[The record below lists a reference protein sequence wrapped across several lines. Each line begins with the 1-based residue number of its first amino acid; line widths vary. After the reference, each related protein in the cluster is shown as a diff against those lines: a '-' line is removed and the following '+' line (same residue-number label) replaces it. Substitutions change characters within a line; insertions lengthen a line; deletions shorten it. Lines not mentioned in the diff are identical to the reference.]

1 MEREDFCWTKFSH
14 EHVTTISRIEA
25 IRKIIDQEVG
35 LESCQPG
42 ITEIEKRYDDLYHDY
57 IDGKL
62 KHRELYDLAQTLDL
76 DTDAFFG
83 KVRHAWILANEP
95 TFVALNKRAQKL
107 TSFDEVQETFEKF
120 ATDEAMLNLKVGL
133 SEEQIDEERQKIQEQ
148 LNAYRNMVF
157 SYIMVT
163 DDWNEDFIK
172 AIRSII
178 DSDLVD
184 PYTINMI
191 VSAVSL
197 SCSVFM
203 DPLKIGL
210 LLRLVKSADSCSVRE
225 RAFVGF
231 VFSVISNPAESDA
244 CWQAAASTVIDD
256 DFLAACVDLQ
266 RQMRLCLTSKKDS
279 KEMMHSVVKTMFST
293 LTHDLTEKLKDMGK
307 VELDEFTVD
316 GEDPDEDI
324 QGAFNYMLNSEDI
337 GVDVYYHQFANQKCF
352 GHFHSL
358 YNWFVPFYVRNSTLK
373 SVRVA
378 MNQHRNFV
386 NNLLNGASMCDTDLY
401 SVILSLNTTSGE
413 FIKALDADPEHL
425 MLGHDSYDAEEG
437 EEENEQNAEESVEEE
452 SDSAEAKDSE
462 KVRLLDSVMER
473 EEDLSEEEKKKLA
486 VRIRHRYVQDL
497 FRFYT
502 LSPMRGT
509 FENPFEM
516 QMKIP
521 FMTTGLFAK
530 PEYDKYRLSLARF
543 SAKRGDYAFVSKILR
558 NLEKYTD
565 EEHMMLALA
574 YKSEEKYDE
583 ALEHLYV
590 IKNTSPTYKAATELK
605 LEIEE
610 EIKDP
615 AALIT
620 LNCLIKEESDESK
633 QFKLKLKKTDLLLKL
648 HHYKEALEWAFQM
661 DEQYPKEEQV
671 ECRLAFSLLFSESE
685 GDKNIDHAM
694 ALIEPYL
701 QNSDDNEIRDILNS
715 DMTDMDKDEKERMF
729 MKMLSAMVSKVSKPQ
744 DHRWESMKFFYYGL
758 CVLVKKGGTA
768 AIRFL
773 NEASGHAA
781 FSPKEDIDALG
792 LLEMGD
798 WLDNRGIAPIE
809 LEFITKKVFEER
821 KNNKDGGE

>member
-1 MEREDFCWTKFSH
+1 MKREDFCWTKFSH

-42 ITEIEKRYDDLYHDY
+42 IAEIEKRYDDLYHDY

-62 KHRELYDLAQTLDL
+62 KHRELYNLAQTLDL
-76 DTDAFFG
+76 DTDNFFG

-95 TFVALNKRAQKL
+95 TFVALNKRALKL

-120 ATDEAMLNLKVGL
+120 ATDEAMLNLKVGF

-163 DDWNEDFIK
+163 DDWNEDFIL

-203 DPLKIGL
+203 VPEKIGL
-210 LLRLVKSADSCSVRE
+210 LLRLFKSAGSCSVRE

-231 VFSVISNPAESDA
+231 VFSVITNPAESDA
-244 CWQAAASTVIDD
+244 CWRAAAATVTDD
-256 DFLAACVDLQ
+256 VLLAACVDLQ

-293 LTHDLTEKLKDMGK
+293 FTQDLAEKLKDRGK
-307 VELDEFTVD
+307 VGLDEFTAD
-316 GEDPDEDI
+316 GEDPEEAI

-373 SVRVA
+373 SVRGV

-386 NNLLNGASMCDTDLY
+386 NNLLKGASMCDTDLY
-401 SVILSLNTTSGE
+401 SVILSLNNTSKE
-413 FIKALDADPEHL
+413 FIKSLDVAPEN
-425 MLGHDSYDAEEG
+425 MVSGPVFYDEED
-437 EEENEQNAEESVEEE
+437 EVEKEQNTEEPVEDET
-452 SDSAEAKDSE
+452 DSTEAKDSE
-462 KVRLLDSVMER
+462 NVTLLDSVMEH
-473 EEDLSEEEKKKLA
+473 EENLSEEKKKKRA
-486 VRIRHRYVQDL
+486 IRVRHRYVQDL
-497 FRFYT
+497 YRFYT
-502 LSPMRGT
+502 LSPMRKA
-509 FENPFEM
+509 FDNPFEV
-516 QMKIP
+516 QKEIP

-543 SAKRGDYAFVSKILR
+543 SAKRGDFAFVSRILR
-558 NLEKYTD
+558 NLSQYT
-565 EEHMMLALA
+565 EEEQMMLALA
-574 YKSEEKYDE
+574 YYSEKNYSD
-583 ALEHLYV
+583 ALDYV
-590 IKNTSPTYKAATELK
+590 CDILEVNSKYKAAYELK
-605 LEIEE
+605 LKIEE
-610 EIKDP
+610 KCEDENAFSTLDEIIKLETDKD
-615 AALIT
+615 
-620 LNCLIKEESDESK
+620 K
-633 QFKLKLKKTDLLLKL
+633 QFKLQLKKIDLSLKF
-648 HHYKEALEWAFQM
+648 HRFNEALQLAFLL
-661 DEQYPKEEQV
+661 DEQHPKEEQI
-671 ECRLAFSLLFSESE
+671 ECRLAFSLLFTDSE
-685 GDKNIDHAM
+685 GDKNIDRAM
-694 ALIEPYL
+694 ALIEPYIQKCQEDEMKKLL
-701 QNSDDNEIRDILNS
+701 QADLKDI
-715 DMTDMDKDEKERMF
+715 DQEHVEQMF
-729 MKMLSAMVSKVSKPQ
+729 MKMLSTMMKKVSHSV
-744 DHRWESMKFFYYGL
+744 DHRWESMKYFYYGL
-758 CVLVKKGGTA
+758 CILVKEGGAVAVSYFDEA
-768 AIRFL
+768 A
-773 NEASGHAA
+773 NYAA
-781 FSPKEDIDALG
+781 CFGGDVDEYG
-792 LLEMGD
+792 LLEMGE
-798 WLDNRGIAPIE
+798 WLDKRGIAPIE
-809 LEFITKKVFEER
+809 LEFMTKKVTEER

>member
-1 MEREDFCWTKFSH
+1 MKREDFCWTKFSH

-42 ITEIEKRYDDLYHDY
+42 IAEIEKRYDDLYHDY

-62 KHRELYDLAQTLDL
+62 KHRELYNLAQTLDL
-76 DTDAFFG
+76 DTDNFFG

-95 TFVALNKRAQKL
+95 TFVALNKRALKL

-120 ATDEAMLNLKVGL
+120 ATDEAMLNLKVGF

-163 DDWNEDFIK
+163 DDWNEDFIL

-203 DPLKIGL
+203 VPEKIGL
-210 LLRLVKSADSCSVRE
+210 LLRLFKSAGSCSVRE

-231 VFSVISNPAESDA
+231 VFSVITNPAESDA
-244 CWQAAASTVIDD
+244 CWRAAAATVTDD
-256 DFLAACVDLQ
+256 VLLAACVDLQ

-293 LTHDLTEKLKDMGK
+293 FTQDLAEKLKDRGK
-307 VELDEFTVD
+307 VGLDEFTAD
-316 GEDPDEDI
+316 GEDPEEAI

-373 SVRVA
+373 SVRGL

-386 NNLLNGASMCDTDLY
+386 NNLLKGASMCDTDLY
-401 SVILSLNTTSGE
+401 SVILSLNNTSKE
-413 FIKALDADPEHL
+413 FIKSLDVAPEN
-425 MLGHDSYDAEEG
+425 MVSGPVFYDEED
-437 EEENEQNAEESVEEE
+437 EVEKEQNTEESVEDET
-452 SDSAEAKDSE
+452 DSTEAKDSE
-462 KVRLLDSVMER
+462 NITLLDSVMEH
-473 EEDLSEEEKKKLA
+473 EENLSEEKKKKRA
-486 VRIRHRYVQDL
+486 IRVRHRYVQDL
-497 FRFYT
+497 YRFYT
-502 LSPMRGT
+502 LSPMRKA
-509 FENPFEM
+509 FDNPFEV
-516 QMKIP
+516 QKEIP

-543 SAKRGDYAFVSKILR
+543 SAKRGDFAFVSRILR
-558 NLEKYTD
+558 NLSQYT
-565 EEHMMLALA
+565 EEEQMMLALA
-574 YKSEEKYDE
+574 YYSEKNYSD
-583 ALEHLYV
+583 ALDYV
-590 IKNTSPTYKAATELK
+590 CDILEVNSKYKAAYELK
-605 LEIEE
+605 LKIEE
-610 EIKDP
+610 KCEDENAFSTLDEIIKLETDKD
-615 AALIT
+615 
-620 LNCLIKEESDESK
+620 K
-633 QFKLKLKKTDLLLKL
+633 QFKLQLKKIDLSLKF
-648 HHYKEALEWAFQM
+648 HRFNEALQLAFLL
-661 DEQYPKEEQV
+661 DEQHPKEEQI
-671 ECRLAFSLLFSESE
+671 ECRLAFSLLFTDSE
-685 GDKNIDHAM
+685 GDKNIDRAM
-694 ALIEPYL
+694 ALIEPYIQKCQEDEMKKLL
-701 QNSDDNEIRDILNS
+701 QADLKDI
-715 DMTDMDKDEKERMF
+715 DQEHVEQMF
-729 MKMLSAMVSKVSKPQ
+729 MKMLSTMMKKVSHSV
-744 DHRWESMKFFYYGL
+744 DHRWESMKYFYYGL
-758 CVLVKKGGTA
+758 CILVKEGGAVAVSYFDEA
-768 AIRFL
+768 A
-773 NEASGHAA
+773 NYAA
-781 FSPKEDIDALG
+781 CFGGDVDEYG
-792 LLEMGD
+792 LLEMGE
-798 WLDNRGIAPIE
+798 WLDKRGIAPIE
-809 LEFITKKVFEER
+809 LEFMTKKVTEER

>member
-1 MEREDFCWTKFSH
+1 MKREDFCWTKFSH

-42 ITEIEKRYDDLYHDY
+42 IAEIEKRYDELYHDY

-62 KHRELYDLAQTLDL
+62 KHRELYNLAQTLDL
-76 DTDAFFG
+76 DTDNFFG

-95 TFVALNKRAQKL
+95 TFVALNKRALKL

-120 ATDEAMLNLKVGL
+120 ATDEAMLNLKVGF

-163 DDWNEDFIK
+163 DDWNEDFIL

-203 DPLKIGL
+203 VPEKIGL
-210 LLRLVKSADSCSVRE
+210 LLRLFKSAGSCSVRE

-231 VFSVISNPAESDA
+231 VFSVITNPAESDA
-244 CWQAAASTVIDD
+244 CWRAAAATVTDD
-256 DFLAACVDLQ
+256 VLLAACVDLQ

-293 LTHDLTEKLKDMGK
+293 FTQDLAEKLKDRGK
-307 VELDEFTVD
+307 VGLDEFTAD
-316 GEDPDEDI
+316 GEDPEEAI

-373 SVRVA
+373 SVRGV

-386 NNLLNGASMCDTDLY
+386 NNLLKGASMCDTDLY
-401 SVILSLNTTSGE
+401 SVILSLNNTSKE
-413 FIKALDADPEHL
+413 FIKSLDVAPEN
-425 MLGHDSYDAEEG
+425 MVSGPVFYDEED
-437 EEENEQNAEESVEEE
+437 EVEKEQNTEESVEDET
-452 SDSAEAKDSE
+452 DSTEAKDSE
-462 KVRLLDSVMER
+462 NVTLLDSVMEH
-473 EEDLSEEEKKKLA
+473 EENLSEEKKKKRA
-486 VRIRHRYVQDL
+486 IRVRHRYVQDL
-497 FRFYT
+497 YRFYT
-502 LSPMRGT
+502 LSPMRKA
-509 FENPFEM
+509 FDNPFEV
-516 QMKIP
+516 QKEIP

-543 SAKRGDYAFVSKILR
+543 SAKRGDFAFVSRILR
-558 NLEKYTD
+558 NLSQYT
-565 EEHMMLALA
+565 EEEQMMLALA
-574 YKSEEKYDE
+574 YYSEKNYSD
-583 ALEHLYV
+583 ALDYV
-590 IKNTSPTYKAATELK
+590 CDILEVNSKYKAAYELK
-605 LEIEE
+605 LKIEE
-610 EIKDP
+610 KCEDENAFSTLDEIIKLETDKD
-615 AALIT
+615 
-620 LNCLIKEESDESK
+620 K
-633 QFKLKLKKTDLLLKL
+633 QFKLQLKKIDLSLKF
-648 HHYKEALEWAFQM
+648 HRFNEALQLAFLL
-661 DEQYPKEEQV
+661 DEQHPKEEQI
-671 ECRLAFSLLFSESE
+671 ECRLAFSLLFTDSE
-685 GDKNIDHAM
+685 GDKNIDRAM
-694 ALIEPYL
+694 ALIEPYIQKCQEDEMKKLL
-701 QNSDDNEIRDILNS
+701 QADLKDI
-715 DMTDMDKDEKERMF
+715 DQEHVEQMF
-729 MKMLSAMVSKVSKPQ
+729 MKMLSTMMKKVSHSV
-744 DHRWESMKFFYYGL
+744 DHRWESMKYFYYGL
-758 CVLVKKGGTA
+758 CILVKEGGAVAVSYFDEA
-768 AIRFL
+768 A
-773 NEASGHAA
+773 NYAA
-781 FSPKEDIDALG
+781 CFGGDVDEYG
-792 LLEMGD
+792 LLEMGE
-798 WLDNRGIAPIE
+798 WLDKRGIAPIE
-809 LEFITKKVFEER
+809 LEFMTKKVTEER

>member
-1 MEREDFCWTKFSH
+1 MKREDFCWTKFSH

-42 ITEIEKRYDDLYHDY
+42 IAEIEKRYDDLYHDY

-62 KHRELYDLAQTLDL
+62 KHRELYNLAQTLDL
-76 DTDAFFG
+76 DTDNFFG

-95 TFVALNKRAQKL
+95 TFVALNKRALKL

-120 ATDEAMLNLKVGL
+120 ATDEAMLNLKVGF

-163 DDWNEDFIK
+163 DDWNEDFIL

-203 DPLKIGL
+203 VPEKIGL
-210 LLRLVKSADSCSVRE
+210 LLRLFKSAGSCSVRE

-231 VFSVISNPAESDA
+231 VFSVITNPAESDA
-244 CWQAAASTVIDD
+244 CWRAAAATVTDD
-256 DFLAACVDLQ
+256 VLLAACVDLQ

-373 SVRVA
+373 SVRGV

-386 NNLLNGASMCDTDLY
+386 NNLLKGASMCDTDLY
-401 SVILSLNTTSGE
+401 SVILSLNNTSKE
-413 FIKALDADPEHL
+413 FIKSLDVAPEN
-425 MLGHDSYDAEEG
+425 MVSGPVFYDEED
-437 EEENEQNAEESVEEE
+437 EVEKEQNTEESVEDET
-452 SDSAEAKDSE
+452 DSTEAKDSE
-462 KVRLLDSVMER
+462 NVTLLDSVMEH
-473 EEDLSEEEKKKLA
+473 EENLSEEKKKKRA
-486 VRIRHRYVQDL
+486 IRVRHRYVQDL
-497 FRFYT
+497 YRFYT
-502 LSPMRGT
+502 LSPMRKA
-509 FENPFEM
+509 FDNPFEV
-516 QMKIP
+516 QKEIP

-543 SAKRGDYAFVSKILR
+543 SAKRGDFAFVSRILR
-558 NLEKYTD
+558 NLSQYT
-565 EEHMMLALA
+565 EEEQMMLALA
-574 YKSEEKYDE
+574 YYSEKNFSD
-583 ALEHLYV
+583 ALNYV
-590 IKNTSPTYKAATELK
+590 CDVLEVNSKYKAAYELK
-605 LEIEE
+605 LKIEE
-610 EIKDP
+610 KCEDENAFSTLDEIIKLETDKD
-615 AALIT
+615 
-620 LNCLIKEESDESK
+620 K
-633 QFKLKLKKTDLLLKL
+633 QFKLQLKKIDLSLKF
-648 HHYKEALEWAFQM
+648 HRFNEALQLAFLL
-661 DEQYPKEEQV
+661 DEQHPKEEQI
-671 ECRLAFSLLFSESE
+671 ECRLAFSLLFTDSE
-685 GDKNIDHAM
+685 GDKNIDRAM
-694 ALIEPYL
+694 ALIEPYIQKCQEDEMKKL
-701 QNSDDNEIRDILNS
+701 WKADLK
-715 DMTDMDKDEKERMF
+715 DMDQEHVEQMF
-729 MKMLSAMVSKVSKPQ
+729 MKMLSAMMKKVSHSVDQ
-744 DHRWESMKFFYYGL
+744 RWESLKYFYYGL
-758 CVLVKKGGTA
+758 CILVKEGGAVAVSYFDEA
-768 AIRFL
+768 A
-773 NEASGHAA
+773 NYAA
-781 FSPKEDIDALG
+781 CFGGDVDEYG
-792 LLEMGD
+792 LLEMGE
-798 WLDNRGIAPIE
+798 WLDKRGIAPIE
-809 LEFITKKVFEER
+809 LEFMTKKVTEER

>member
-1 MEREDFCWTKFSH
+1 MKREDFCWTKFSH

-42 ITEIEKRYDDLYHDY
+42 IAEIEKRYDDLYHDY

-62 KHRELYDLAQTLDL
+62 KHRELYNLAQTLDL
-76 DTDAFFG
+76 DTDNFFG

-95 TFVALNKRAQKL
+95 TFVALNKRALKL

-120 ATDEAMLNLKVGL
+120 ATDEAMLNLKVGF

-163 DDWNEDFIK
+163 DDWNEDFIL

-203 DPLKIGL
+203 VPEKIGL
-210 LLRLVKSADSCSVRE
+210 LLRLFKSAGSCSVRE

-231 VFSVISNPAESDA
+231 VFSVITNPAESDA
-244 CWQAAASTVIDD
+244 CWRAAAATVTDD
-256 DFLAACVDLQ
+256 VLLAACVDLQ

-293 LTHDLTEKLKDMGK
+293 FTQDLAEKLKDRGK
-307 VELDEFTVD
+307 VGLDEFTAD
-316 GEDPDEDI
+316 GEDPEEAI

-373 SVRVA
+373 SVRGV

-386 NNLLNGASMCDTDLY
+386 NNLLKGASMCDTDLY
-401 SVILSLNTTSGE
+401 SVILSLNNTSKE
-413 FIKALDADPEHL
+413 FIKSLDVAPEN
-425 MLGHDSYDAEEG
+425 MVSGPVFYDEED
-437 EEENEQNAEESVEEE
+437 EVEKEQNTEESVEDET
-452 SDSAEAKDSE
+452 DSTEAKDSE
-462 KVRLLDSVMER
+462 NVTLLDSVMEH
-473 EEDLSEEEKKKLA
+473 EENLSEEKKKKRA
-486 VRIRHRYVQDL
+486 IRVRHRYVQDL
-497 FRFYT
+497 YRFYT
-502 LSPMRGT
+502 LSPMRKA
-509 FENPFEM
+509 FDNPFEV
-516 QMKIP
+516 QKEIP

-543 SAKRGDYAFVSKILR
+543 SAKRGDFAFVSRILR
-558 NLEKYTD
+558 NLSQYT
-565 EEHMMLALA
+565 EEEQMMLALA
-574 YKSEEKYDE
+574 YYSEKNYSD
-583 ALEHLYV
+583 ALDYV
-590 IKNTSPTYKAATELK
+590 CDILEVNSKYKAAYELK
-605 LEIEE
+605 LKIEE
-610 EIKDP
+610 KCEDENAFSTLDEIIKLETNKD
-615 AALIT
+615 
-620 LNCLIKEESDESK
+620 K
-633 QFKLKLKKTDLLLKL
+633 QFKLQLKKIDLSLKF
-648 HHYKEALEWAFQM
+648 HRFNEALQLAFLL
-661 DEQYPKEEQV
+661 DEQHPKEEQI
-671 ECRLAFSLLFSESE
+671 ECRLAFSLLFTDSE
-685 GDKNIDHAM
+685 GDKNIDRAM
-694 ALIEPYL
+694 ALIEPYIQKCQEDEMKKLL
-701 QNSDDNEIRDILNS
+701 QADLKDI
-715 DMTDMDKDEKERMF
+715 DQEHVEQMF
-729 MKMLSAMVSKVSKPQ
+729 MKMLSTMMKKVSHSV
-744 DHRWESMKFFYYGL
+744 DHRWESMKYFYYGL
-758 CVLVKKGGTA
+758 CILVKEGGAVAVSYFDEA
-768 AIRFL
+768 A
-773 NEASGHAA
+773 NYAA
-781 FSPKEDIDALG
+781 CFGGDVDEYG
-792 LLEMGD
+792 LLEMGE
-798 WLDNRGIAPIE
+798 WLDKRGIAPIE
-809 LEFITKKVFEER
+809 LEFMTKKVTEER

>member
-1 MEREDFCWTKFSH
+1 MKREDFCWTKFSH

-42 ITEIEKRYDDLYHDY
+42 IAEIEKRYDDLYHDY

-62 KHRELYDLAQTLDL
+62 KHRELYNLAQTLDL
-76 DTDAFFG
+76 DTDNFFG

-95 TFVALNKRAQKL
+95 TFVALNKRALKL

-120 ATDEAMLNLKVGL
+120 ATDEAMLNLKVGF

-163 DDWNEDFIK
+163 DDWNEDFIL

-203 DPLKIGL
+203 VPEKIGL
-210 LLRLVKSADSCSVRE
+210 LLRLFKSAGSCSVRE

-231 VFSVISNPAESDA
+231 VFSVITNPAESDA
-244 CWQAAASTVIDD
+244 CWRAAAATVTDD
-256 DFLAACVDLQ
+256 VLLAACVDLQ

-293 LTHDLTEKLKDMGK
+293 FTQDLAEKLKDRGK
-307 VELDEFTVD
+307 VGLDEFTAD
-316 GEDPDEDI
+316 GEDPEEAI

-373 SVRVA
+373 SVRGV

-386 NNLLNGASMCDTDLY
+386 NNLLKGASMCDTDLY
-401 SVILSLNTTSGE
+401 SVILSLNNTSKE
-413 FIKALDADPEHL
+413 FIKSLDVAPEN
-425 MLGHDSYDAEEG
+425 MVSGPVFYDEED
-437 EEENEQNAEESVEEE
+437 EVEKEQNTEESVEDET
-452 SDSAEAKDSE
+452 DSTEAKDSE
-462 KVRLLDSVMER
+462 NVTLLDSVMEH
-473 EEDLSEEEKKKLA
+473 EENLSEEKKKKRA
-486 VRIRHRYVQDL
+486 IRVRHRYVQDL
-497 FRFYT
+497 YRFYT
-502 LSPMRGT
+502 LSPMRKA
-509 FENPFEM
+509 FDNPFEV
-516 QMKIP
+516 QKEIP

-543 SAKRGDYAFVSKILR
+543 SAKRGDFAFVSRILR
-558 NLEKYTD
+558 NLSQYT
-565 EEHMMLALA
+565 EEEQMMLALA
-574 YKSEEKYDE
+574 YYSEKNYSD
-583 ALEHLYV
+583 ALDYV
-590 IKNTSPTYKAATELK
+590 CDILEVNSKYKAAYELK
-605 LEIEE
+605 LKIEE
-610 EIKDP
+610 KCEDENAFSTLDEIIKLETDKD
-615 AALIT
+615 
-620 LNCLIKEESDESK
+620 K
-633 QFKLKLKKTDLLLKL
+633 QFKLQLKKIDLSLKF
-648 HHYKEALEWAFQM
+648 HRFNEALQLAFLL
-661 DEQYPKEEQV
+661 DEQHPKEEQI
-671 ECRLAFSLLFSESE
+671 ECRLAFSLLFTDSE
-685 GDKNIDHAM
+685 GDKNIDRAM
-694 ALIEPYL
+694 ALIEPYIQKCQEDEMKKLL
-701 QNSDDNEIRDILNS
+701 QADLKDI
-715 DMTDMDKDEKERMF
+715 DQEHVEQMF
-729 MKMLSAMVSKVSKPQ
+729 MKMLSTMMKKVSHSV
-744 DHRWESMKFFYYGL
+744 DHRWESMKYFYYGL
-758 CVLVKKGGTA
+758 CILVKEGGSVAVSYFDEA
-768 AIRFL
+768 A
-773 NEASGHAA
+773 NYAA
-781 FSPKEDIDALG
+781 CFGGDVDEYG
-792 LLEMGD
+792 LLEMGE
-798 WLDNRGIAPIE
+798 WLDKRGIAPIE
-809 LEFITKKVFEER
+809 LEFMTKKVTEER

>member
-1 MEREDFCWTKFSH
+1 MKREDFSWTKFSH
-14 EHVTTISRIEA
+14 ENVTTISRIEA

-42 ITEIEKRYDDLYHDY
+42 IAEIEKRYDDLYHDY

-62 KHRELYDLAQTLDL
+62 KHRELYNLAQTLDL
-76 DTDAFFG
+76 DTDMFFG
-83 KVRHAWILANEP
+83 KVRHEWILANES
-95 TFVALNKRAQKL
+95 TFVALRKRAQNL

-120 ATDEAMLNLKVGL
+120 ATDEAMLNLRVDL

-157 SYIMVT
+157 SYILTT
-163 DDWNEDFIK
+163 DEWNDDFVKNILD
-172 AIRSII
+172 II
-178 DSDLVD
+178 ASDLVD

-197 SCSVFM
+197 SCSVFF
-203 DPLKIGL
+203 DAP
-210 LLRLVKSADSCSVRE
+210 RLAVLMRLIKSDDCTCSVRQ
-225 RAFVGF
+225 RALVGF
-231 VFSVISNPAESDA
+231 VFCAITNSGEKQKYWDS
-244 CWQAAASTVIDD
+244 AAGLIMDD
-256 DFLAACVDLQ
+256 EFLAACVDLQ

-279 KEMMHSVVKTMFST
+279 KEMMHSVVKTMFTSFT
-293 LTHDLTEKLKDMGK
+293 QDLAEKIDQTG
-307 VELDEFTVD
+307 ELGLNCFSAD
-316 GEDPDEDI
+316 GENPDDALK
-324 QGAFNYMLNSEDI
+324 GAFDYMLNSEDI
-337 GVDVYYHQFANQKCF
+337 GVDVYYHQFANQKSF

-373 SVRVA
+373 NVRA
-378 MNQHRNFV
+378 TMKQHRNFI
-386 NNLLNGASMCDTDLY
+386 NNLLRGASMCDTDLY
-401 SVILSLNTTSGE
+401 SIILSLNNTSKE
-413 FIKALDADPEHL
+413 FIESLDVTPEN
-425 MLGHDSYDAEEG
+425 MVSGPVFYDEED
-437 EEENEQNAEESVEEE
+437 EEEKEQNTEEPVEDET
-452 SDSAEAKDSE
+452 DSTEAKDSE
-462 KVRLLDSVMER
+462 NVTLLDSVMEH
-473 EEDLSEEEKKKLA
+473 EENLSEEEKKKRA
-486 VRIRHRYVQDL
+486 IRVRHRYVQDL
-497 FRFYT
+497 YRFYT
-502 LSPMRGT
+502 LSPMRKA
-509 FENPFEM
+509 FDNPFEV
-516 QMKIP
+516 QKEIP
-521 FMTTGLFAK
+521 FFTTGLFAK

-701 QNSDDNEIRDILNS
+701 QNSDDNEIREILNS
-715 DMTDMDKDEKERMF
+715 DMTDMDKDDKERMF

>member
-1 MEREDFCWTKFSH
+1 MKREDFRWTKFSH

-42 ITEIEKRYDDLYHDY
+42 IAEIEKRYDDLYHDY

-62 KHRELYDLAQTLDL
+62 KHRELYNLAQTLDL
-76 DTDAFFG
+76 DTDNFFG

-95 TFVALNKRAQKL
+95 TFVALNKRALKL

-120 ATDEAMLNLKVGL
+120 ATDEAMLNLKVGF

-163 DDWNEDFIK
+163 DDWNEDFIL

-203 DPLKIGL
+203 VPEKIGL
-210 LLRLVKSADSCSVRE
+210 LLRLFKSAGSCSVRE

-231 VFSVISNPAESDA
+231 VFSVITNPAESDA
-244 CWQAAASTVIDD
+244 CWRAAAATVTDD
-256 DFLAACVDLQ
+256 VLLAACVDLQ

-293 LTHDLTEKLKDMGK
+293 FTQDLAEKLKDRGK
-307 VELDEFTVD
+307 VGLDEFTAD
-316 GEDPDEDI
+316 GEDPEEAI

-373 SVRVA
+373 SVRGV

-386 NNLLNGASMCDTDLY
+386 NNLLKGASMCDTDLY
-401 SVILSLNTTSGE
+401 SVILSLNNTSKE
-413 FIKALDADPEHL
+413 FIKSLDVAPEN
-425 MLGHDSYDAEEG
+425 MVSGPVFYDEED
-437 EEENEQNAEESVEEE
+437 EVEKEQNTEESVEDET
-452 SDSAEAKDSE
+452 DSTEAKDSE
-462 KVRLLDSVMER
+462 NVTLLDSVMEH
-473 EEDLSEEEKKKLA
+473 EENLSEEKKKKRA
-486 VRIRHRYVQDL
+486 IRVRHRYVQDL
-497 FRFYT
+497 YRFYT
-502 LSPMRGT
+502 LSPMRKA
-509 FENPFEM
+509 FDNPFEV
-516 QMKIP
+516 QKEIP

-543 SAKRGDYAFVSKILR
+543 SAKRGDFAFVSRILR
-558 NLEKYTD
+558 NLSQYT
-565 EEHMMLALA
+565 EEEQMMLALA
-574 YKSEEKYDE
+574 YYSEKNYSD
-583 ALEHLYV
+583 ALDYV
-590 IKNTSPTYKAATELK
+590 CDILEVNSKYKAAYELK
-605 LEIEE
+605 LKIEE
-610 EIKDP
+610 KCEDENAFSTLDEIIKLETDKD
-615 AALIT
+615 
-620 LNCLIKEESDESK
+620 K
-633 QFKLKLKKTDLLLKL
+633 QFKLQLKKIDLSLKF
-648 HHYKEALEWAFQM
+648 HRFNEALQLAFLL
-661 DEQYPKEEQV
+661 DEQHPKEEQI
-671 ECRLAFSLLFSESE
+671 ECRLAFSLLFTDSE
-685 GDKNIDHAM
+685 GDKNIDRAM
-694 ALIEPYL
+694 ALIEPYIQKCQEDEMKKLL
-701 QNSDDNEIRDILNS
+701 QADLKDI
-715 DMTDMDKDEKERMF
+715 DQEHVEQMF
-729 MKMLSAMVSKVSKPQ
+729 MKMLSTMMKKVSHSV
-744 DHRWESMKFFYYGL
+744 DHRWESMKYFYYGL
-758 CVLVKKGGTA
+758 CILVKEGGAVAVSYFDEA
-768 AIRFL
+768 A
-773 NEASGHAA
+773 NYAA
-781 FSPKEDIDALG
+781 CFGGDVDEYG
-792 LLEMGD
+792 LLEMGE
-798 WLDNRGIAPIE
+798 WLDKRGIAPIE
-809 LEFITKKVFEER
+809 LEFMTKKVTEER

>member
-1 MEREDFCWTKFSH
+1 MKREDFCWTKFSH

-42 ITEIEKRYDDLYHDY
+42 IAEIEKRYDDLYHDY

-62 KHRELYDLAQTLDL
+62 KHRELYNLAQTLDL
-76 DTDAFFG
+76 DTDNFFG

-95 TFVALNKRAQKL
+95 TFVALNKRALKL

-120 ATDEAMLNLKVGL
+120 ATDEAMLNLKVCF

-163 DDWNEDFIK
+163 DDWNEDFIL

-203 DPLKIGL
+203 VPEKIGL
-210 LLRLVKSADSCSVRE
+210 LLRLFKSAGSCSVRE

-231 VFSVISNPAESDA
+231 VFSVITNPAESDA
-244 CWQAAASTVIDD
+244 CWRAAAATVTDD
-256 DFLAACVDLQ
+256 VLLAACVDLQ

-293 LTHDLTEKLKDMGK
+293 FTQDLAEKLKDRGK
-307 VELDEFTVD
+307 VGLDEFTAD
-316 GEDPDEDI
+316 GEDPEEAI

-373 SVRVA
+373 SVRGV

-386 NNLLNGASMCDTDLY
+386 NNLLKGASMCDTDLY
-401 SVILSLNTTSGE
+401 SVILSLNNTSKE
-413 FIKALDADPEHL
+413 FIKSLDVAPEN
-425 MLGHDSYDAEEG
+425 MVSGPVFYDEED
-437 EEENEQNAEESVEEE
+437 EVEKEQNTEESVEDET
-452 SDSAEAKDSE
+452 DSTEAKDSE
-462 KVRLLDSVMER
+462 NVTLLDSVMEH
-473 EEDLSEEEKKKLA
+473 EENLSEEKKKKRA
-486 VRIRHRYVQDL
+486 IRVRHRYVQDL
-497 FRFYT
+497 YRFYT
-502 LSPMRGT
+502 LSPMRKA
-509 FENPFEM
+509 FDNPFEV
-516 QMKIP
+516 QKEIP

-543 SAKRGDYAFVSKILR
+543 SAKRGDFAFVSRILR
-558 NLEKYTD
+558 NLSQYT
-565 EEHMMLALA
+565 EEEQMMLALA
-574 YKSEEKYDE
+574 YYSEKNYSD
-583 ALEHLYV
+583 ALDYV
-590 IKNTSPTYKAATELK
+590 CDILEVNSKYKAAYELK
-605 LEIEE
+605 LKIEE
-610 EIKDP
+610 KCEDENAFSTLDEIIKLETDKD
-615 AALIT
+615 
-620 LNCLIKEESDESK
+620 K
-633 QFKLKLKKTDLLLKL
+633 QFKLQLKKIDLSLKF
-648 HHYKEALEWAFQM
+648 HRFNEALQLAFLL
-661 DEQYPKEEQV
+661 DEQHPKEEQI
-671 ECRLAFSLLFSESE
+671 ECRLAFSLLFTDSE
-685 GDKNIDHAM
+685 GDKNIDRAM
-694 ALIEPYL
+694 ALIEPYIQKCQEDEMKKLL
-701 QNSDDNEIRDILNS
+701 QADLKDI
-715 DMTDMDKDEKERMF
+715 DQEHVEQMF
-729 MKMLSAMVSKVSKPQ
+729 MKMLSTMMKKVSHSV
-744 DHRWESMKFFYYGL
+744 DHRWESMKYFYYGL
-758 CVLVKKGGTA
+758 CILVKEAGAVAVSYFDEAANYAACFGGDVD
-768 AIRFL
+768 
-773 NEASGHAA
+773 EY
-781 FSPKEDIDALG
+781 G
-792 LLEMGD
+792 LLEMGE
-798 WLDNRGIAPIE
+798 WLDKRGIAPIE
-809 LEFITKKVFEER
+809 LEFMTKKVTEER

>member
-1 MEREDFCWTKFSH
+1 MKREDFCWTKFSH

-42 ITEIEKRYDDLYHDY
+42 IAEIEKRYDDLYHDY

-62 KHRELYDLAQTLDL
+62 KHRELYNLAQTLDL
-76 DTDAFFG
+76 DTDNFFG

-95 TFVALNKRAQKL
+95 TFVALNKRALKL

-120 ATDEAMLNLKVGL
+120 ATDEAMLNLKVGF

-163 DDWNEDFIK
+163 DDWNEDFIL

-203 DPLKIGL
+203 VPEKIGL
-210 LLRLVKSADSCSVRE
+210 LLRLFKSAGSCSVRE

-231 VFSVISNPAESDA
+231 VFSVITNPAESDA
-244 CWQAAASTVIDD
+244 CWRAAAATVTDD
-256 DFLAACVDLQ
+256 VLLAACVDLQ

-293 LTHDLTEKLKDMGK
+293 FTQDLAEKLKDRGK
-307 VELDEFTVD
+307 VGLDEFTAD
-316 GEDPDEDI
+316 GEDPEEAI

-373 SVRVA
+373 SVRGV

-386 NNLLNGASMCDTDLY
+386 NNLLKGASMCDTDLY
-401 SVILSLNTTSGE
+401 SVILSLNNTSKE
-413 FIKALDADPEHL
+413 FIKSLDVAPEN
-425 MLGHDSYDAEEG
+425 MVSGPVFYDEED
-437 EEENEQNAEESVEEE
+437 EVKKEQNTEESVEDET
-452 SDSAEAKDSE
+452 DSTEAKDSE
-462 KVRLLDSVMER
+462 NVTLLDSVMEH
-473 EEDLSEEEKKKLA
+473 EENLSEEKKKKRA
-486 VRIRHRYVQDL
+486 IRVRHRYVQDL
-497 FRFYT
+497 YRFYT
-502 LSPMRGT
+502 LSPMRKA
-509 FENPFEM
+509 FDNPFEV
-516 QMKIP
+516 QKEIP

-543 SAKRGDYAFVSKILR
+543 SAKRGDFAFVSRILR
-558 NLEKYTD
+558 NLSQYT
-565 EEHMMLALA
+565 EEEQMMLALA
-574 YKSEEKYDE
+574 YYSEKNYSD
-583 ALEHLYV
+583 ALDYV
-590 IKNTSPTYKAATELK
+590 CDILEVNSKYKAAYELK
-605 LEIEE
+605 LKIEE
-610 EIKDP
+610 KCEDENAFSTLDEIIKLETDKD
-615 AALIT
+615 
-620 LNCLIKEESDESK
+620 K
-633 QFKLKLKKTDLLLKL
+633 QFKLQLKKIDLSLKF
-648 HHYKEALEWAFQM
+648 HRFNEALQLAFLL
-661 DEQYPKEEQV
+661 DEQHPKEEQI
-671 ECRLAFSLLFSESE
+671 ECRLAFSLLFTDSE
-685 GDKNIDHAM
+685 GDKNIDRAM
-694 ALIEPYL
+694 ALIEPYIQKCQEDEMKKLL
-701 QNSDDNEIRDILNS
+701 QADLKDI
-715 DMTDMDKDEKERMF
+715 DQEHVEQMF
-729 MKMLSAMVSKVSKPQ
+729 MKMLSTMMKKVSHSV
-744 DHRWESMKFFYYGL
+744 DHRWESMKYFYYGL
-758 CVLVKKGGTA
+758 CILVKEGGAVAVSYFDEA
-768 AIRFL
+768 A
-773 NEASGHAA
+773 NYAA
-781 FSPKEDIDALG
+781 CFGGDVDEYG
-792 LLEMGD
+792 LLEMGE
-798 WLDNRGIAPIE
+798 WLDKRGIAPIE
-809 LEFITKKVFEER
+809 LEFMTKKVTEER

>member
-1 MEREDFCWTKFSH
+1 MKREDFCWTKFSH

-42 ITEIEKRYDDLYHDY
+42 IAEIEKRYDDLYHDY

-62 KHRELYDLAQTLDL
+62 KHRELYNLAQTLDL
-76 DTDAFFG
+76 DTDNFFG
-83 KVRHAWILANEP
+83 KVRHAWILANDP
-95 TFVALNKRAQKL
+95 TFVALNKRALKL

-120 ATDEAMLNLKVGL
+120 ATDEAMLNLKVGF

-210 LLRLVKSADSCSVRE
+210 LLRLVKSAGSCSVRE

-293 LTHDLTEKLKDMGK
+293 FTQDLAEKLKDRGK
-307 VELDEFTVD
+307 VGLDEFTAD
-316 GEDPDEDI
+316 GEDPEEAI

-373 SVRVA
+373 SVRGV

-386 NNLLNGASMCDTDLY
+386 NNLLKGASMCDTDLY
-401 SVILSLNTTSGE
+401 SVILSLNNTSKE
-413 FIKALDADPEHL
+413 FIKSLDVAPEN
-425 MLGHDSYDAEEG
+425 MVSGPVFYDEED
-437 EEENEQNAEESVEEE
+437 EVEKEQNTEESVEDET
-452 SDSAEAKDSE
+452 DSTEAKDSE
-462 KVRLLDSVMER
+462 NVTLLDSVMEH
-473 EEDLSEEEKKKLA
+473 EENLSEEKKKKRA
-486 VRIRHRYVQDL
+486 IRVRHRYVQDL
-497 FRFYT
+497 YRFYT
-502 LSPMRGT
+502 LSPMRKA
-509 FENPFEM
+509 FDNPFEV
-516 QMKIP
+516 QKEIP

-543 SAKRGDYAFVSKILR
+543 SAKRGDFAFVSRILR
-558 NLEKYTD
+558 NLSQYT
-565 EEHMMLALA
+565 EEEQMMLALA
-574 YKSEEKYDE
+574 YYSEKNYSD
-583 ALEHLYV
+583 ALDYV
-590 IKNTSPTYKAATELK
+590 CDILEVNSKYKAAYELK
-605 LEIEE
+605 LKIEE
-610 EIKDP
+610 KCEDENAFSTLDEIIKLETDKD
-615 AALIT
+615 
-620 LNCLIKEESDESK
+620 K
-633 QFKLKLKKTDLLLKL
+633 QFKLQLKKIDLSLKF
-648 HHYKEALEWAFQM
+648 HRFNEALQLAFLL
-661 DEQYPKEEQV
+661 DEQHPKEEQI
-671 ECRLAFSLLFSESE
+671 ECRLAFSLLFTDSE
-685 GDKNIDHAM
+685 GDKNIDRAM
-694 ALIEPYL
+694 ALIEPYIQKCQEDEMKKLL
-701 QNSDDNEIRDILNS
+701 QADLKDI
-715 DMTDMDKDEKERMF
+715 DQEHVEQMF
-729 MKMLSAMVSKVSKPQ
+729 MKMLSTMMKKVSHSV
-744 DHRWESMKFFYYGL
+744 DHRWESMKYFYYGL
-758 CVLVKKGGTA
+758 CILVKEGGAVAVSYFDEA
-768 AIRFL
+768 A
-773 NEASGHAA
+773 NYAA
-781 FSPKEDIDALG
+781 CFGGDVDEYG
-792 LLEMGD
+792 LLEMGE
-798 WLDNRGIAPIE
+798 WLDKRGIAPIE
-809 LEFITKKVFEER
+809 LEFMTKKVTEER

>member
-1 MEREDFCWTKFSH
+1 MKREDFCWTKFSH

-42 ITEIEKRYDDLYHDY
+42 IAEIEKRYDDLYHDY

-62 KHRELYDLAQTLDL
+62 KHRELYNLAQTLDL
-76 DTDAFFG
+76 DTDNFFG

-95 TFVALNKRAQKL
+95 MFVALNKRALKL

-120 ATDEAMLNLKVGL
+120 ATDEAMLNLKVGF

-163 DDWNEDFIK
+163 DDWNEDFIL

-203 DPLKIGL
+203 VPEKIGL
-210 LLRLVKSADSCSVRE
+210 LLRLFKSAGSCSVRE

-231 VFSVISNPAESDA
+231 VFSVITNPAESDA
-244 CWQAAASTVIDD
+244 CWRAAAATVTDD
-256 DFLAACVDLQ
+256 VLLAACVDLQ

-293 LTHDLTEKLKDMGK
+293 FTQDLAEKLKDRGK
-307 VELDEFTVD
+307 VGLDEFTAD
-316 GEDPDEDI
+316 GEDPEEAI

-373 SVRVA
+373 SVRGV

-386 NNLLNGASMCDTDLY
+386 NNLLKGASMCDTDLY
-401 SVILSLNTTSGE
+401 SVILSLNNTSKE
-413 FIKALDADPEHL
+413 FIKSLDVAPENMVSGPVFYDEEDEVEKEL
-425 MLGHDSYDAEEG
+425 NTEEPVEDETDSTE
-437 EEENEQNAEESVEEE
+437 V
-452 SDSAEAKDSE
+452 KDSE
-462 KVRLLDSVMER
+462 NVTLLDSVMEH
-473 EEDLSEEEKKKLA
+473 EENLSEEKKKKRA
-486 VRIRHRYVQDL
+486 IRVRHRYVQDL
-497 FRFYT
+497 YRFYT
-502 LSPMRGT
+502 LSPMRKA
-509 FENPFEM
+509 FDNPFEV
-516 QMKIP
+516 QKEIP

-543 SAKRGDYAFVSKILR
+543 SAKRGDFAFVSRILR
-558 NLEKYTD
+558 NLSQYT
-565 EEHMMLALA
+565 EEEQMMLALA
-574 YKSEEKYDE
+574 YYSEKNYSD
-583 ALEHLYV
+583 ALDYV
-590 IKNTSPTYKAATELK
+590 CDILEVNSKYKAAYELK
-605 LEIEE
+605 LKIEE
-610 EIKDP
+610 KCEDENAFSTLDEIIKLETDKD
-615 AALIT
+615 
-620 LNCLIKEESDESK
+620 K
-633 QFKLKLKKTDLLLKL
+633 QFKLQLKKIDLSLKF
-648 HHYKEALEWAFQM
+648 HRFNEALQLAFLL
-661 DEQYPKEEQV
+661 DEQHPKEEQI
-671 ECRLAFSLLFSESE
+671 ECRLAFSLLFTDSE
-685 GDKNIDHAM
+685 GDKNIDRAM
-694 ALIEPYL
+694 ALIEPYIQKCQEDEMKKLL
-701 QNSDDNEIRDILNS
+701 QADLKDI
-715 DMTDMDKDEKERMF
+715 DQEHVEQMF
-729 MKMLSAMVSKVSKPQ
+729 MKMLSTMMKKVSHSV
-744 DHRWESMKFFYYGL
+744 DHRWESMKYFYYGL
-758 CVLVKKGGTA
+758 CILVKEGGAVAVSYFDEA
-768 AIRFL
+768 A
-773 NEASGHAA
+773 NYAA
-781 FSPKEDIDALG
+781 CFGGDVDEYG
-792 LLEMGD
+792 LLEMGE
-798 WLDNRGIAPIE
+798 WLDKRGIAPIE
-809 LEFITKKVFEER
+809 LEFMTKKVTEER

>member
-1 MEREDFCWTKFSH
+1 MKREDFCWTKFSH

-42 ITEIEKRYDDLYHDY
+42 IAEIEKRYDDLYHDY

-62 KHRELYDLAQTLDL
+62 KHRELYNLAQTLDL
-76 DTDAFFG
+76 DTDKFFG

-95 TFVALNKRAQKL
+95 TFVALNKRALKL

-120 ATDEAMLNLKVGL
+120 ATDEAMLNLKVGF

-163 DDWNEDFIK
+163 DDWNEDFIL

-203 DPLKIGL
+203 VPEKIGL
-210 LLRLVKSADSCSVRE
+210 LLRLFKSAGSCSVRE

-231 VFSVISNPAESDA
+231 VFSVITNPAESDA
-244 CWQAAASTVIDD
+244 CWRAAAATVTDD
-256 DFLAACVDLQ
+256 VLLAACVDLQ

-293 LTHDLTEKLKDMGK
+293 FTQDLAEKLKDRGK
-307 VELDEFTVD
+307 VGLDEFTAD
-316 GEDPDEDI
+316 GEDPEEAI

-373 SVRVA
+373 SVRGV

-386 NNLLNGASMCDTDLY
+386 NNLLKGASMCDTDLY
-401 SVILSLNTTSGE
+401 SVILSLNNTSKE
-413 FIKALDADPEHL
+413 FIKSLDVAPEN
-425 MLGHDSYDAEEG
+425 MVSGPVFYDEED
-437 EEENEQNAEESVEEE
+437 EVEKEQNTEESVEDET
-452 SDSAEAKDSE
+452 DSTEAKDSE
-462 KVRLLDSVMER
+462 NVTLLDSVMEH
-473 EEDLSEEEKKKLA
+473 EENLSEEKKKKRA
-486 VRIRHRYVQDL
+486 IRVRHRYVQDL
-497 FRFYT
+497 YRFYT
-502 LSPMRGT
+502 LSPMRKA
-509 FENPFEM
+509 FDNPFEV
-516 QMKIP
+516 QKEIP

-543 SAKRGDYAFVSKILR
+543 SAKRGDFAFVSRILR
-558 NLEKYTD
+558 NLSQYT
-565 EEHMMLALA
+565 EEEQMMLALA
-574 YKSEEKYDE
+574 YYSEKNYSD
-583 ALEHLYV
+583 ALDYV
-590 IKNTSPTYKAATELK
+590 CDILEVNSKYKAAYELK
-605 LEIEE
+605 LKIEE
-610 EIKDP
+610 KCEDENAFSTLDEIIKLETDKD
-615 AALIT
+615 
-620 LNCLIKEESDESK
+620 K
-633 QFKLKLKKTDLLLKL
+633 QFKLQLKKIDLSLKF
-648 HHYKEALEWAFQM
+648 HRFNEALQLAFLL
-661 DEQYPKEEQV
+661 DEQHPKEEQI
-671 ECRLAFSLLFSESE
+671 ECRLAFSLLFTDSE
-685 GDKNIDHAM
+685 GDKNIDRAM
-694 ALIEPYL
+694 TLIEPYIQKCQEDEMKKLL
-701 QNSDDNEIRDILNS
+701 QADLKDI
-715 DMTDMDKDEKERMF
+715 DQEHVEQMF
-729 MKMLSAMVSKVSKPQ
+729 MKMLSTMMKKVSHSV
-744 DHRWESMKFFYYGL
+744 DHRWESMKYFYYGL
-758 CVLVKKGGTA
+758 CILVKEGGAVAVSYFDEA
-768 AIRFL
+768 A
-773 NEASGHAA
+773 NYAA
-781 FSPKEDIDALG
+781 CFGGDVDEYG
-792 LLEMGD
+792 LLEMGE
-798 WLDNRGIAPIE
+798 WLDKRGIAPIE
-809 LEFITKKVFEER
+809 LEFMTKKVTEER

>member
-1 MEREDFCWTKFSH
+1 MKREDFCWTKFSH

-42 ITEIEKRYDDLYHDY
+42 IAEIEKRYDDLYHDY

-62 KHRELYDLAQTLDL
+62 KHRELYNLAQTLDL
-76 DTDAFFG
+76 DTDNFFG

-95 TFVALNKRAQKL
+95 TFVALNKRALKL

-120 ATDEAMLNLKVGL
+120 ATDEAMLNLKVGF

-163 DDWNEDFIK
+163 DDWNEDFIL

-203 DPLKIGL
+203 VPEKIGL
-210 LLRLVKSADSCSVRE
+210 LLRLFKSAGSCSVRE

-231 VFSVISNPAESDA
+231 VFSVITNPAESDA
-244 CWQAAASTVIDD
+244 CWRAAAATVTDD
-256 DFLAACVDLQ
+256 VLLAACVDLQ

-293 LTHDLTEKLKDMGK
+293 FTHDLAEKLKDRGK
-307 VELDEFTVD
+307 VGLDEFTAD
-316 GEDPDEDI
+316 GEDPEEAI

-373 SVRVA
+373 SVRGV

-386 NNLLNGASMCDTDLY
+386 NNLLKGASMCDTDLY
-401 SVILSLNTTSGE
+401 SVILSLNNTSKE
-413 FIKALDADPEHL
+413 FIKSLDVAPEN
-425 MLGHDSYDAEEG
+425 MVSGPVFYDEED
-437 EEENEQNAEESVEEE
+437 EVEKEQNTEESVEDET
-452 SDSAEAKDSE
+452 DSTEAKDSE
-462 KVRLLDSVMER
+462 NVTLLDSVMEH
-473 EEDLSEEEKKKLA
+473 EENLSEEKKKKRA
-486 VRIRHRYVQDL
+486 IRVRHRYVQDL
-497 FRFYT
+497 YRFYT
-502 LSPMRGT
+502 LSPMRKA
-509 FENPFEM
+509 FDNPFEV
-516 QMKIP
+516 QKEIP

-543 SAKRGDYAFVSKILR
+543 SAKRGDFAFVSRILR
-558 NLEKYTD
+558 NLSQYT
-565 EEHMMLALA
+565 EEEQMMLALA
-574 YKSEEKYDE
+574 YYSEKNYSD
-583 ALEHLYV
+583 ALDYV
-590 IKNTSPTYKAATELK
+590 CDILEVNSKYKAAYELK
-605 LEIEE
+605 LKIEE
-610 EIKDP
+610 KCEDENAFSTLDEIIKLETDKD
-615 AALIT
+615 
-620 LNCLIKEESDESK
+620 K
-633 QFKLKLKKTDLLLKL
+633 QFKLQLKKIDLSLKF
-648 HHYKEALEWAFQM
+648 HRFNEALQLAFLL
-661 DEQYPKEEQV
+661 DEQHPKEEQI
-671 ECRLAFSLLFSESE
+671 ECRLAFSLLFTDSE
-685 GDKNIDHAM
+685 GDKNIDRAM
-694 ALIEPYL
+694 ALIEPYIQKCQEDEMKKLL
-701 QNSDDNEIRDILNS
+701 QADLKDI
-715 DMTDMDKDEKERMF
+715 DQEHVEQMF
-729 MKMLSAMVSKVSKPQ
+729 MKMLSTMMKKVSHSV
-744 DHRWESMKFFYYGL
+744 DHRWESMKYFYYGL
-758 CVLVKKGGTA
+758 CILVKEGGAVAVSYFDEA
-768 AIRFL
+768 A
-773 NEASGHAA
+773 NYAA
-781 FSPKEDIDALG
+781 CFGGDVDEYG
-792 LLEMGD
+792 LLEMGE
-798 WLDNRGIAPIE
+798 WLDKRGIAPIE
-809 LEFITKKVFEER
+809 LEFMTKKVTEER

>member
-1 MEREDFCWTKFSH
+1 MKREDFCWTKFSH

-42 ITEIEKRYDDLYHDY
+42 IAEIEKRYDDLYHDY

-62 KHRELYDLAQTLDL
+62 KHRELYNLAQTLDL
-76 DTDAFFG
+76 DTDNFFG

-95 TFVALNKRAQKL
+95 TFVALNKRALKL

-120 ATDEAMLNLKVGL
+120 ATDEAMLNLKVGF

-163 DDWNEDFIK
+163 DDWNEDFIL

-203 DPLKIGL
+203 VPEKIGL
-210 LLRLVKSADSCSVRE
+210 LLRLFKSAGSCSVRE

-231 VFSVISNPAESDA
+231 VFSVITNPAESDA
-244 CWQAAASTVIDD
+244 CWRAAAATVTDD
-256 DFLAACVDLQ
+256 VLLAACVDLQ

-293 LTHDLTEKLKDMGK
+293 FTQDLAEKLKDRGK
-307 VELDEFTVD
+307 VGLDEFTAD
-316 GEDPDEDI
+316 GEDPEEAI

-373 SVRVA
+373 SVRGV

-386 NNLLNGASMCDTDLY
+386 NNLLKGASMCDTDLY
-401 SVILSLNTTSGE
+401 SVILSLNNTSKE
-413 FIKALDADPEHL
+413 FIKSLDVAPEN
-425 MLGHDSYDAEEG
+425 MVSGPVFYDEED
-437 EEENEQNAEESVEEE
+437 EVEKEQNTEESVEDET
-452 SDSAEAKDSE
+452 DSTEAKDSE
-462 KVRLLDSVMER
+462 NVTLLDSVMEH
-473 EEDLSEEEKKKLA
+473 EENLSEEKKKKRA
-486 VRIRHRYVQDL
+486 IRVRHRYVQDL
-497 FRFYT
+497 YRFYT
-502 LSPMRGT
+502 LSPMRKA
-509 FENPFEM
+509 FDNPFEV
-516 QMKIP
+516 QKEIP

-543 SAKRGDYAFVSKILR
+543 SAKRGDFAFVSRILR
-558 NLEKYTD
+558 NLSQYT
-565 EEHMMLALA
+565 EEEQMMLALA
-574 YKSEEKYDE
+574 YYSEKNYSD
-583 ALEHLYV
+583 ALDYV
-590 IKNTSPTYKAATELK
+590 CDILEVNSKYKAAYELK
-605 LEIEE
+605 LKIEE
-610 EIKDP
+610 KCEDENAFSTLDEIIKLETDKD
-615 AALIT
+615 
-620 LNCLIKEESDESK
+620 K
-633 QFKLKLKKTDLLLKL
+633 QFKLQLKKIDLSLKF
-648 HHYKEALEWAFQM
+648 HRFNEALQLAFLL
-661 DEQYPKEEQV
+661 DEQHPKEEQI
-671 ECRLAFSLLFSESE
+671 ECRLAFSLLFTDSE
-685 GDKNIDHAM
+685 GDKNIDRAM
-694 ALIEPYL
+694 ALIEPYIQKCQEDEMKKLL
-701 QNSDDNEIRDILNS
+701 QADLKDI
-715 DMTDMDKDEKERMF
+715 DQEHVEQMF
-729 MKMLSAMVSKVSKPQ
+729 MKMLSTMMKKVSHSE
-744 DHRWESMKFFYYGL
+744 DHRWESMKYFYYGL
-758 CVLVKKGGTA
+758 CILVKEGGAVAVSYFDEA
-768 AIRFL
+768 A
-773 NEASGHAA
+773 NYAA
-781 FSPKEDIDALG
+781 CFGGDVDEYG
-792 LLEMGD
+792 LLEMGE
-798 WLDNRGIAPIE
+798 WLDKRGIAPIE
-809 LEFITKKVFEER
+809 LEFMTKKVTEER

>member
-1 MEREDFCWTKFSH
+1 MKREDFCWTKFSH

-42 ITEIEKRYDDLYHDY
+42 IAEIEKRYDDLYHDY

-62 KHRELYDLAQTLDL
+62 KHRELYNLAQTLDL
-76 DTDAFFG
+76 DTDNIFG

-95 TFVALNKRAQKL
+95 TFVALNKRALKL

-120 ATDEAMLNLKVGL
+120 ATDEAMLNLKVGF

-163 DDWNEDFIK
+163 DDWNEDFIL

-203 DPLKIGL
+203 VPEKIGL
-210 LLRLVKSADSCSVRE
+210 LLRLFKSAGSCSVRE

-231 VFSVISNPAESDA
+231 VFSVITNPAESDA
-244 CWQAAASTVIDD
+244 CWRAAAATVTDD
-256 DFLAACVDLQ
+256 VLLAACVDLQ

-293 LTHDLTEKLKDMGK
+293 FTQDLAEKLKDRGK
-307 VELDEFTVD
+307 VGLDEFTAD
-316 GEDPDEDI
+316 GEDPEEAI

-373 SVRVA
+373 SVRGV

-386 NNLLNGASMCDTDLY
+386 NNLLKGASMCDTDLY
-401 SVILSLNTTSGE
+401 SVILSLNNTSKE
-413 FIKALDADPEHL
+413 FIKSLDVAPEN
-425 MLGHDSYDAEEG
+425 MVSGPVFYDEED
-437 EEENEQNAEESVEEE
+437 EVEKEQNTEESVEDET
-452 SDSAEAKDSE
+452 DSTEAKDSE
-462 KVRLLDSVMER
+462 NVTLLDSVMEH
-473 EEDLSEEEKKKLA
+473 EENLSEEKKKKRA
-486 VRIRHRYVQDL
+486 IRVRHRYVQDL
-497 FRFYT
+497 YRFYT
-502 LSPMRGT
+502 LSPMRKA
-509 FENPFEM
+509 FDNPFEV
-516 QMKIP
+516 QKEIP

-543 SAKRGDYAFVSKILR
+543 SAKRGDFAFVSRILR
-558 NLEKYTD
+558 NLSQYT
-565 EEHMMLALA
+565 EEEQMMLALA
-574 YKSEEKYDE
+574 YYSEKNYSD
-583 ALEHLYV
+583 ALDYV
-590 IKNTSPTYKAATELK
+590 CDILEVNSKYKAAYELK
-605 LEIEE
+605 LKIEE
-610 EIKDP
+610 KCEDENAFSTLDEIIKLETDKD
-615 AALIT
+615 
-620 LNCLIKEESDESK
+620 K
-633 QFKLKLKKTDLLLKL
+633 QFKLQLKKIDLSLKF
-648 HHYKEALEWAFQM
+648 HRFNEALQLAFLL
-661 DEQYPKEEQV
+661 DEQHPKEEQI
-671 ECRLAFSLLFSESE
+671 ECRLAFSLLFTDSE
-685 GDKNIDHAM
+685 GDKNIDRAM
-694 ALIEPYL
+694 ALIEPYIQKCQEDEMKKLL
-701 QNSDDNEIRDILNS
+701 QADLKDI
-715 DMTDMDKDEKERMF
+715 DQEHVEQMF
-729 MKMLSAMVSKVSKPQ
+729 MKMLSTMMKKVSHSV
-744 DHRWESMKFFYYGL
+744 DHRWESMKYFYYGL
-758 CVLVKKGGTA
+758 CILVKEGGAVAVSYFDEA
-768 AIRFL
+768 A
-773 NEASGHAA
+773 NYAA
-781 FSPKEDIDALG
+781 CFGGDVDEYG
-792 LLEMGD
+792 LLEMGE
-798 WLDNRGIAPIE
+798 WLDKRGIAPIE
-809 LEFITKKVFEER
+809 LEFMTKKVTEER

>member
-1 MEREDFCWTKFSH
+1 MKREDFCWTKFSH

-42 ITEIEKRYDDLYHDY
+42 IAEIEKRYDDLYHDY

-62 KHRELYDLAQTLDL
+62 KHRELYNLAQTLDL
-76 DTDAFFG
+76 DTDNFFG

-95 TFVALNKRAQKL
+95 TFVALNKRALKL

-120 ATDEAMLNLKVGL
+120 ATDEAMLNLKVGF

-163 DDWNEDFIK
+163 DDWNEDFIL

-203 DPLKIGL
+203 VPEKIGL
-210 LLRLVKSADSCSVRE
+210 LLRLFKSAGSCSVRE

-231 VFSVISNPAESDA
+231 VFSVITNPAESDA
-244 CWQAAASTVIDD
+244 CWRAAAATVTDD
-256 DFLAACVDLQ
+256 VLLAACVDLQ

-293 LTHDLTEKLKDMGK
+293 FTQDLAEKLKDRGK
-307 VELDEFTVD
+307 VGLDEFTAD
-316 GEDPDEDI
+316 GEDPEEAI

-373 SVRVA
+373 SVRGL

-386 NNLLNGASMCDTDLY
+386 NNLLKGASMCDTDLY
-401 SVILSLNTTSGE
+401 SVILSLNNTSKE
-413 FIKALDADPEHL
+413 FIKSLDVAPEN
-425 MLGHDSYDAEEG
+425 MVSGPVFYDEED
-437 EEENEQNAEESVEEE
+437 EVEKEQNTEESVEDET
-452 SDSAEAKDSE
+452 DSTEAKDSE
-462 KVRLLDSVMER
+462 NVTLLDSVMEH
-473 EEDLSEEEKKKLA
+473 EENLSEEKKKKRA
-486 VRIRHRYVQDL
+486 IRVRHRYVQDL
-497 FRFYT
+497 YRFYT
-502 LSPMRGT
+502 LSPMRKA
-509 FENPFEM
+509 FDNPFEV
-516 QMKIP
+516 QKEIP

-543 SAKRGDYAFVSKILR
+543 SAKRGDFAFVSRILR
-558 NLEKYTD
+558 NLSQYT
-565 EEHMMLALA
+565 EEEQMMLALA
-574 YKSEEKYDE
+574 YYSEKNYSD
-583 ALEHLYV
+583 ALDYV
-590 IKNTSPTYKAATELK
+590 CDILEVNSKYKAAYELK
-605 LEIEE
+605 LKIEE
-610 EIKDP
+610 KCEDENAFSTLDEIIKLETDKD
-615 AALIT
+615 
-620 LNCLIKEESDESK
+620 K
-633 QFKLKLKKTDLLLKL
+633 QFKLQLKKIDLSLKF
-648 HHYKEALEWAFQM
+648 HRFNEALQLAFLL
-661 DEQYPKEEQV
+661 DEQHPKEEQI
-671 ECRLAFSLLFSESE
+671 ECRLAFSLLFTDSE
-685 GDKNIDHAM
+685 GDKNIDRAM
-694 ALIEPYL
+694 ALIEPYIQKCQEDEMKKLL
-701 QNSDDNEIRDILNS
+701 QADLKDI
-715 DMTDMDKDEKERMF
+715 DQEHVEQMF
-729 MKMLSAMVSKVSKPQ
+729 MKMLSTMMKKVSHSV
-744 DHRWESMKFFYYGL
+744 DHRWESMKYFYYGL
-758 CVLVKKGGTA
+758 CILVKEGGAVAVSYFDEA
-768 AIRFL
+768 A
-773 NEASGHAA
+773 NYAA
-781 FSPKEDIDALG
+781 CFGGDVDEYG
-792 LLEMGD
+792 LLEMGE
-798 WLDNRGIAPIE
+798 WLDKRGIAPIE
-809 LEFITKKVFEER
+809 LEFMTKKVTEER

>member
-1 MEREDFCWTKFSH
+1 MKREDFCWTKFSH

-42 ITEIEKRYDDLYHDY
+42 IAEIEKRYDDLYHDY

-62 KHRELYDLAQTLDL
+62 KHRELYNLAQTLDL
-76 DTDAFFG
+76 DTDNFFG

-95 TFVALNKRAQKL
+95 TFVALNKRALKL

-120 ATDEAMLNLKVGL
+120 ATDEAMLNLKVGF

-163 DDWNEDFIK
+163 DDWNEDFIL

-203 DPLKIGL
+203 VPEKIGL
-210 LLRLVKSADSCSVRE
+210 LLRLFKSAGSCSVRE

-231 VFSVISNPAESDA
+231 VFSVITNPAESDA
-244 CWQAAASTVIDD
+244 CWRAAAATVTDD
-256 DFLAACVDLQ
+256 VLLAACVDLQ

-293 LTHDLTEKLKDMGK
+293 FTQDLAEKLKDRGK
-307 VELDEFTVD
+307 VGLDEFTAD
-316 GEDPDEDI
+316 GEDPEEAI

-373 SVRVA
+373 SVRGV

-386 NNLLNGASMCDTDLY
+386 NNLLKGASMCDTDLY
-401 SVILSLNTTSGE
+401 SVILSLNNTSKE
-413 FIKALDADPEHL
+413 FIKSLDVAPEN
-425 MLGHDSYDAEEG
+425 MVSGPVFYDEED
-437 EEENEQNAEESVEEE
+437 EVEKEQNTEESVEDET
-452 SDSAEAKDSE
+452 DSTEAKDSE
-462 KVRLLDSVMER
+462 NVTLLDSVMEH
-473 EEDLSEEEKKKLA
+473 EENLSEEEKKKRA
-486 VRIRHRYVQDL
+486 IRVRHRYVQDL
-497 FRFYT
+497 YRFYT
-502 LSPMRGT
+502 LSPMRKA
-509 FENPFEM
+509 FDNPFEV
-516 QMKIP
+516 QKEIP

-543 SAKRGDYAFVSKILR
+543 SAKRGDFAFVSRILR
-558 NLEKYTD
+558 NLSQYT
-565 EEHMMLALA
+565 EEEQMMLALA
-574 YKSEEKYDE
+574 YYSEKNYSD
-583 ALEHLYV
+583 ALDYV
-590 IKNTSPTYKAATELK
+590 CDILEVNSKYKAAYELK
-605 LEIEE
+605 LKIEE
-610 EIKDP
+610 KCEDENAFSTLDEIIKLETDKD
-615 AALIT
+615 
-620 LNCLIKEESDESK
+620 K
-633 QFKLKLKKTDLLLKL
+633 QFKLQLKKIDLSLKF
-648 HHYKEALEWAFQM
+648 HRFNEALQLAFLL
-661 DEQYPKEEQV
+661 DEQHPKEEQI
-671 ECRLAFSLLFSESE
+671 ECRLAFSLLFTDSE
-685 GDKNIDHAM
+685 GDKNIDRAM
-694 ALIEPYL
+694 ALIEPYIQKCQEDEMKKLL
-701 QNSDDNEIRDILNS
+701 QADLKDI
-715 DMTDMDKDEKERMF
+715 DQEHVEQMF
-729 MKMLSAMVSKVSKPQ
+729 MKMLSTMMKKVSHSV
-744 DHRWESMKFFYYGL
+744 DHRWESMKYFYYGL
-758 CVLVKKGGTA
+758 CILVKEGGAVAVSYFDEA
-768 AIRFL
+768 A
-773 NEASGHAA
+773 NYAA
-781 FSPKEDIDALG
+781 CFGGDVDEYG
-792 LLEMGD
+792 LLEMGE
-798 WLDNRGIAPIE
+798 WLDKRGIAPIE
-809 LEFITKKVFEER
+809 LEFMTKKVTEER

>member
-1 MEREDFCWTKFSH
+1 MKREDFCWTKFSH

-42 ITEIEKRYDDLYHDY
+42 IAEIEKRYDDLYHDY

-62 KHRELYDLAQTLDL
+62 KHRELYNLAQTLDL
-76 DTDAFFG
+76 DTDNFFG

-95 TFVALNKRAQKL
+95 TFVALNKRALKL

-120 ATDEAMLNLKVGL
+120 ATDEAMLNLKVGF

-163 DDWNEDFIK
+163 DDWNEDFIL

-203 DPLKIGL
+203 VPEKIGL
-210 LLRLVKSADSCSVRE
+210 LLRLFKSAGSCSVRE

-231 VFSVISNPAESDA
+231 VFSVITNPAESDA
-244 CWQAAASTVIDD
+244 CWRAAAATVTDD
-256 DFLAACVDLQ
+256 VLLAACVDLQ

-293 LTHDLTEKLKDMGK
+293 FTQDLAEKLKDRGK
-307 VELDEFTVD
+307 VGLDEFTAD
-316 GEDPDEDI
+316 GEDPEEAI

-373 SVRVA
+373 SVRGV

-386 NNLLNGASMCDTDLY
+386 NNLLKGASMCDTDLY
-401 SVILSLNTTSGE
+401 SVILSLNNTSKE
-413 FIKALDADPEHL
+413 FIKSLDVAPEN
-425 MLGHDSYDAEEG
+425 MVSGPVFYD
-437 EEENEQNAEESVEEE
+437 EEEEVEKEQNTEESVEDET
-452 SDSAEAKDSE
+452 DSTEAKDSE
-462 KVRLLDSVMER
+462 NVTLLDSVMEH
-473 EEDLSEEEKKKLA
+473 EENLSEEKKKKRA
-486 VRIRHRYVQDL
+486 IRVRHRYVQDL
-497 FRFYT
+497 YRFYT
-502 LSPMRGT
+502 LSPMRKA
-509 FENPFEM
+509 FDNPFEV
-516 QMKIP
+516 QKEIP

-543 SAKRGDYAFVSKILR
+543 SAKRGDFAFVSRILR
-558 NLEKYTD
+558 NLSQYT
-565 EEHMMLALA
+565 EEEQMMLALA
-574 YKSEEKYDE
+574 YYSEKNYSD
-583 ALEHLYV
+583 ALDYV
-590 IKNTSPTYKAATELK
+590 CDILEVNSKYKAAYELK
-605 LEIEE
+605 LKIEE
-610 EIKDP
+610 KCEDENAFSTLDEIIKLETDKD
-615 AALIT
+615 
-620 LNCLIKEESDESK
+620 K
-633 QFKLKLKKTDLLLKL
+633 QFKLQLKKIDLSLKF
-648 HHYKEALEWAFQM
+648 HRFNEALQLAFLL
-661 DEQYPKEEQV
+661 DEQHPKEEQI
-671 ECRLAFSLLFSESE
+671 ECRLAFSLLLTDSE
-685 GDKNIDHAM
+685 GDKNIDRAM
-694 ALIEPYL
+694 ALIEPYIQKCQEDEMKKLL
-701 QNSDDNEIRDILNS
+701 QADLKDI
-715 DMTDMDKDEKERMF
+715 DQEHVEQMF
-729 MKMLSAMVSKVSKPQ
+729 MKMLSTMMKKVSHSV
-744 DHRWESMKFFYYGL
+744 DHRWESMKYFYYGL
-758 CVLVKKGGTA
+758 CILVKEGGAVAVSYFDEA
-768 AIRFL
+768 A
-773 NEASGHAA
+773 NYAA
-781 FSPKEDIDALG
+781 CFGGDVDEYG
-792 LLEMGD
+792 LLEMGE
-798 WLDNRGIAPIE
+798 WLDKRGIAPIE
-809 LEFITKKVFEER
+809 LEFMTKKVTEER

>member
-1 MEREDFCWTKFSH
+1 MKREDFCWTKFSH

-42 ITEIEKRYDDLYHDY
+42 IAEIEKRYDDLYHDY

-62 KHRELYDLAQTLDL
+62 KHRELYNLAQTLDL
-76 DTDAFFG
+76 DTDNFFG

-95 TFVALNKRAQKL
+95 TFVALNKRALKL

-120 ATDEAMLNLKVGL
+120 ATDEAMLNLKVGF

-163 DDWNEDFIK
+163 DDWNEDFIL

-203 DPLKIGL
+203 VPEKIGL
-210 LLRLVKSADSCSVRE
+210 LLRLFKSAGSCSVRE

-231 VFSVISNPAESDA
+231 VFSVITNPAESDA
-244 CWQAAASTVIDD
+244 CWRAAAATVTDD
-256 DFLAACVDLQ
+256 VLLAACVDLQ

-293 LTHDLTEKLKDMGK
+293 FTQDLAEKLKDRGK
-307 VELDEFTVD
+307 VGLDEFTAD
-316 GEDPDEDI
+316 GEDPEEAI

-373 SVRVA
+373 SVRGV

-386 NNLLNGASMCDTDLY
+386 NNLLKGASMCDTDLY
-401 SVILSLNTTSGE
+401 SVILSLNNTSKE
-413 FIKALDADPEHL
+413 FIKSLDVAPEN
-425 MLGHDSYDAEEG
+425 MVSGPVFYDEED
-437 EEENEQNAEESVEEE
+437 EVEKEQNTEESVEDET
-452 SDSAEAKDSE
+452 DSTEAKDSE
-462 KVRLLDSVMER
+462 NVTLLDSVMEH
-473 EEDLSEEEKKKLA
+473 EENLSEEKKKKRA
-486 VRIRHRYVQDL
+486 IRVRHRYVQDL
-497 FRFYT
+497 YRFYT
-502 LSPMRGT
+502 LSPMRKA
-509 FENPFEM
+509 FDNPFEV
-516 QMKIP
+516 QKEIP

-543 SAKRGDYAFVSKILR
+543 SAKRGDFAFVSRILR
-558 NLEKYTD
+558 NLSQYT
-565 EEHMMLALA
+565 EEEQMMLALA
-574 YKSEEKYDE
+574 YYSEKNYSD
-583 ALEHLYV
+583 ALDYV
-590 IKNTSPTYKAATELK
+590 CDILEVNSKYKAAYELK
-605 LEIEE
+605 LKIEE
-610 EIKDP
+610 KCEDENAFSTLDEIIKLETDKD
-615 AALIT
+615 
-620 LNCLIKEESDESK
+620 K
-633 QFKLKLKKTDLLLKL
+633 QFKLQLKKVDLSLKF
-648 HHYKEALEWAFQM
+648 HRFNEALQLAFLL
-661 DEQYPKEEQV
+661 DEQHPKEEQI
-671 ECRLAFSLLFSESE
+671 ECRLAFSLLFTDSE
-685 GDKNIDHAM
+685 GDKNIDRAM
-694 ALIEPYL
+694 ALIEPYIQKCQEDEMKKLL
-701 QNSDDNEIRDILNS
+701 QADLKDI
-715 DMTDMDKDEKERMF
+715 DQEHVEQMF
-729 MKMLSAMVSKVSKPQ
+729 MKMLSTMMKKVSHSV
-744 DHRWESMKFFYYGL
+744 DHRWESMKYFYYGL
-758 CVLVKKGGTA
+758 CILVKEGGAVAVSYFDEA
-768 AIRFL
+768 A
-773 NEASGHAA
+773 NYAA
-781 FSPKEDIDALG
+781 CFGGDVDEYG
-792 LLEMGD
+792 LLEMGE
-798 WLDNRGIAPIE
+798 WLDKRGIAPIE
-809 LEFITKKVFEER
+809 LEFMTKKVTEER

>member
-1 MEREDFCWTKFSH
+1 MKREDFCWTKFSH

-42 ITEIEKRYDDLYHDY
+42 IAEIEKRYDDLYHDY

-62 KHRELYDLAQTLDL
+62 KHRELYNLAQTLDL
-76 DTDAFFG
+76 DTDNFFG

-95 TFVALNKRAQKL
+95 TFVALNKRALKL

-120 ATDEAMLNLKVGL
+120 ATDEAMLNLKVGF

-163 DDWNEDFIK
+163 DDWNEDFIL

-203 DPLKIGL
+203 VPEKIGL
-210 LLRLVKSADSCSVRE
+210 LLRLFKSAGSCSVRE

-231 VFSVISNPAESDA
+231 VFSVITNPAESDA
-244 CWQAAASTVIDD
+244 CWRAAAATVTDD
-256 DFLAACVDLQ
+256 VLLAACVDLQ

-293 LTHDLTEKLKDMGK
+293 FTQDLAEKLKDRGK
-307 VELDEFTVD
+307 VGLDEFTAD
-316 GEDPDEDI
+316 GEDPEEAI

-373 SVRVA
+373 SVRGV

-386 NNLLNGASMCDTDLY
+386 NNLLKGASMCDTDLY
-401 SVILSLNTTSGE
+401 SVILSLNNTSKE
-413 FIKALDADPEHL
+413 FIKSLDVAPEN
-425 MLGHDSYDAEEG
+425 MVSGPVFYDEED
-437 EEENEQNAEESVEEE
+437 EVEKEQNTEESVEDET
-452 SDSAEAKDSE
+452 DSTEAKDSE
-462 KVRLLDSVMER
+462 NVTLLDSVMEH
-473 EEDLSEEEKKKLA
+473 EENLSEEKKKKRA
-486 VRIRHRYVQDL
+486 IRVRHRYVQDL
-497 FRFYT
+497 YRFYT
-502 LSPMRGT
+502 LSPMRKA
-509 FENPFEM
+509 FDNPFEV
-516 QMKIP
+516 QKEIP

-543 SAKRGDYAFVSKILR
+543 SAKRGDFAFVSRILR
-558 NLEKYTD
+558 NLSQYT
-565 EEHMMLALA
+565 EEEQMMLALA
-574 YKSEEKYDE
+574 YYSEKNYSD
-583 ALEHLYV
+583 ALDYV
-590 IKNTSPTYKAATELK
+590 CGILEVNSKYKAAYELK
-605 LEIEE
+605 LKIEE
-610 EIKDP
+610 KCEDENAFSTLDEIIKLETDKD
-615 AALIT
+615 
-620 LNCLIKEESDESK
+620 K
-633 QFKLKLKKTDLLLKL
+633 QFKLQLKKIDLSLKF
-648 HHYKEALEWAFQM
+648 HRFNEALQLAFLL
-661 DEQYPKEEQV
+661 DEQHPKEEQI
-671 ECRLAFSLLFSESE
+671 ECRLAFSLLFTDSE
-685 GDKNIDHAM
+685 GDKNIDRAM
-694 ALIEPYL
+694 ALIEPYIQKCQEDEMKKLL
-701 QNSDDNEIRDILNS
+701 QADLKDI
-715 DMTDMDKDEKERMF
+715 DQEHVEQMF
-729 MKMLSAMVSKVSKPQ
+729 MKMLSTMMKKVSHSV
-744 DHRWESMKFFYYGL
+744 DHRWESMKYFYYGL
-758 CVLVKKGGTA
+758 CILVKEGGAVAVSYFDEA
-768 AIRFL
+768 A
-773 NEASGHAA
+773 NYAA
-781 FSPKEDIDALG
+781 CFGGDVDEYG
-792 LLEMGD
+792 LLEMGE
-798 WLDNRGIAPIE
+798 WLDKRGIAPIE
-809 LEFITKKVFEER
+809 LEFMTKKVTEER

>member
-1 MEREDFCWTKFSH
+1 MKREDFCWTKFSH

-42 ITEIEKRYDDLYHDY
+42 IAEIEKRYDDLYHDY

-62 KHRELYDLAQTLDL
+62 KHRELYNLAQTLDL
-76 DTDAFFG
+76 DTDNFFG

-95 TFVALNKRAQKL
+95 TFVALNKRALKL

-120 ATDEAMLNLKVGL
+120 ATDEAMLNLKVGF

-163 DDWNEDFIK
+163 DDWNEDFIL

-203 DPLKIGL
+203 VPEKIGL
-210 LLRLVKSADSCSVRE
+210 LLRLFKSAGSCSVRE

-231 VFSVISNPAESDA
+231 VFSVITNPAESDA
-244 CWQAAASTVIDD
+244 CWRAAAATVTDD
-256 DFLAACVDLQ
+256 VLLAACVDLQ

-293 LTHDLTEKLKDMGK
+293 FTQDLAEKLKDRGK
-307 VELDEFTVD
+307 VGLDEFTAD
-316 GEDPDEDI
+316 GEDPEEAI

-373 SVRVA
+373 SVRGV

-386 NNLLNGASMCDTDLY
+386 NNLLKGASMCDTDLY
-401 SVILSLNTTSGE
+401 SVILSLNNTSKE
-413 FIKALDADPEHL
+413 FIKSLDVAPEN
-425 MLGHDSYDAEEG
+425 MVSGPVFYDEED
-437 EEENEQNAEESVEEE
+437 EVEKEQNTEESVEDET
-452 SDSAEAKDSE
+452 DSTEAKDSE
-462 KVRLLDSVMER
+462 NVTLLDSVMEH
-473 EEDLSEEEKKKLA
+473 EENLSEEKKKKRA
-486 VRIRHRYVQDL
+486 IRVRHRYVQDL
-497 FRFYT
+497 YRFYT
-502 LSPMRGT
+502 LSPMRKA
-509 FENPFEM
+509 FDNPFEV
-516 QMKIP
+516 QKEIP

-543 SAKRGDYAFVSKILR
+543 SAKRGDFAFVSRILR
-558 NLEKYTD
+558 NLSQYT
-565 EEHMMLALA
+565 EEEQMMLALA
-574 YKSEEKYDE
+574 YYSEKNYSD
-583 ALEHLYV
+583 ALDYV
-590 IKNTSPTYKAATELK
+590 CDILEVNSKYKAAYELK
-605 LEIEE
+605 LKIEE
-610 EIKDP
+610 KCEDENAFSTLDEIIKLATDKD
-615 AALIT
+615 
-620 LNCLIKEESDESK
+620 K
-633 QFKLKLKKTDLLLKL
+633 QFKLQLKKIDLSLKF
-648 HHYKEALEWAFQM
+648 HRFNEALQLAFLL
-661 DEQYPKEEQV
+661 DEQHPKEEQI
-671 ECRLAFSLLFSESE
+671 ECRLAFSLLFTDSE
-685 GDKNIDHAM
+685 GDKNIDRAM
-694 ALIEPYL
+694 ALIEPYIQKCQEDEMKKLL
-701 QNSDDNEIRDILNS
+701 QADLKDI
-715 DMTDMDKDEKERMF
+715 DQEHVEQMF
-729 MKMLSAMVSKVSKPQ
+729 MKMLSTMMKKVSHSV
-744 DHRWESMKFFYYGL
+744 DHRWESMKYFYYGL
-758 CVLVKKGGTA
+758 CILVKEGGAVAVSYFDEA
-768 AIRFL
+768 A
-773 NEASGHAA
+773 NYAA
-781 FSPKEDIDALG
+781 CFGGDVDEYG
-792 LLEMGD
+792 LLEMGE
-798 WLDNRGIAPIE
+798 WLDKRGIAPIE
-809 LEFITKKVFEER
+809 LEFMTKKVTEER